1 MGRGEAVR
9 VRSGV
14 LIVENGQVALI
25 ARVRDGQRYFVVP
38 GGGVEPGESLEQ
50 AAVREALEE
59 LGVHVALGPLAAV
72 VERSERPQHYFLAT
86 ITGGTFGAGTGPE
99 FAADMPPEKGTYR
112 AAWLP
117 LAALPRSDVR
127 PRYVVAALPAILR
140 ADARLPLVIQD
151 WRR

>member
-1 MGRGEAVR
+1 MR

-14 LIVENGQVALI
+14 LIVREGQVALI
-25 ARVRDGQRYFVVP
+25 ARVRDGQRYYVVP
-38 GGGVEPGESLEQ
+38 GGGVEPGESIEE

-59 LGVHVALGPLAAV
+59 LGVHVALGALAAI

-86 ITGGTFGAGTGPE
+86 IVGGTFGAGTGPE
-99 FAADMPPEKGTYR
+99 FGADVPPEKGTYR

-127 PRYVVAALPAILR
+127 PRPIAAALPAIVGGN
-140 ADARLPLVIQD
+140 ARLPLVIHD
-151 WRR
+151 WRS